1 MENVFRKFNNIST
14 NKINYKLKSNVH
26 MFVSFRTKIPS
37 KYIQIRKKKII
48 ISNKFSSYKD
58 LISTNILWFYLNT
71 IFVFSN
77 SSFTE

>member
-26 MFVSFRTKIPS
+26 MFVPFRTKIPS
-37 KYIQIRKKKII
+37 KYIQIQKKI